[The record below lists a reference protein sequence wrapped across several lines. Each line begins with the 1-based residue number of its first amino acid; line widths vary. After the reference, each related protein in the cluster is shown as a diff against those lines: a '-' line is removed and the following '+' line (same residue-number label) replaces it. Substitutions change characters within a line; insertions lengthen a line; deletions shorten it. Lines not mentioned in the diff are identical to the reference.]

1 MELVRAA
8 ALTGYF
14 EVAAEL
20 RLDVVPLL
28 RKAGLSRAMMINPE
42 QMLPA
47 VAVIGLLEDT
57 AQASGC
63 MASRSATRPGQGT
76 VAGPPLWVSVVQGGK
91 ATHHPV
97 LC

>member
-47 VAVIGLLEDT
+47 VA
-57 AQASGC
+57 
-63 MASRSATRPGQGT
+63 
-76 VAGPPLWVSVVQGGK
+76 
-91 ATHHPV
+91 
-97 LC
+97 